1 MKFEGSPHRRGPE
14 RNGPRGPET
23 SRELA
28 AFAGLI
34 ALAVGM
40 GTLLFTHS
48 ILLSPLFFAV
58 TFIVAFAAFH
68 LLRSVVNSSDQYK
81 ERD

>member
-1 MKFEGSPHRRGPE
+1 
-14 RNGPRGPET
+14 
-23 SRELA
+23 
-28 AFAGLI
+28 
-34 ALAVGM
+34 M